1 MSEFLTQLNEK
12 QREAASTVYGPV
24 MIIAGAGS
32 GKTRVLTYRTA
43 HLLADKHAWPS
54 QILLLTFTNKAAKEM
69 KERISTLIGEQA
81 SRGLWMGTFHSIFAK
96 ILRMEGDKI
105 GYDRNFSIY
114 DTEDQER
121 LIKSIMNELQI
132 NQQQFSSNLIKGKI
146 SSAKNRMWLPADME
160 TAAVHIADIKAAEV
174 YKKYQQS
181 MKDSNAMDFDDLL
194 MKPIELFDRNP
205 DVLAKYQKLFKF
217 VMIDEYQDTNKAQY
231 LIAKKLADI
240 NRNICVVGDDAQ
252 SIYSWRGADIQNIL
266 DFEKDYKEAK
276 TVRLE
281 QNYRSTKRI
290 LSIADS
296 VIKANKDQ
304 LQKTLWTENPDGD
317 FVTLIEAESER
328 EESQKI
334 SGYIQ
339 HLKIS
344 KGYQNSDFAILY
356 RTNAQSR
363 ALEDGLRRIAVPYM
377 IIGGIQFY
385 KRKEVKDVLAYLKIL
400 VNPKDAESFKRI
412 VNYPGRGVGEGAL
425 QKIEE
430 YSRTIGKSLVE
441 TLSVIDMVP
450 ALQSKPRTALFELK
464 KIVEQTKR
472 NLPNSPLGL
481 LVRTYIEELGIMT
494 DLQSENTQEGRGRV
508 ENVQELINAIEE
520 FSATREE
527 ASLET
532 FLQEVS
538 LVADIDSVD
547 NNRNVVTLMTLH
559 AAKGLEFPAV
569 FLAGLEEGLFPLSGA
584 MNEPSQLEEERR
596 LCYVGVT
603 RAEKKLYLSHAKTR
617 MRYGSTEYTVRSRFV
632 DEMNMEHIRTEG
644 GSSAEIREKR
654 QVIPSDETSNEY
666 QSKSAHYW
674 RDDKYQHQKKPAL
687 SSAASKTASK
697 ERQIVYDEG
706 AVAIREGI
714 YVYHQKF
721 GRGRVM
727 NVSGSGDDRKA
738 TVFFMGVGNKTL
750 VLKFANL
757 QVVK

>member
-1 MSEFLTQLNEK
+1 MSNFLDHLNDA
-12 QREAASTVYGPV
+12 QREAASTIHGPV

-32 GKTRVLTYRTA
+32 GKTRALTYRTA
-43 HLLADKHAWPS
+43 HLLADRHAQPY

-69 KERISTLIGEQA
+69 KERISKLVSEQMA
-81 SRGLWMGTFHSIFAK
+81 KGIWMGTFHSIFAR
-96 ILRMEGDKI
+96 ILRFEGDKI

-121 LIKSIMNELQI
+121 LLKKITTDLQI
-132 NQQQFSSNLIKGKI
+132 NTQQFSVNMLKGKI
-146 SSAKNRMWLPADME
+146 SAAKNKMLFPSDLQE
-160 TAAVHIADIKAAEV
+160 SAVHIADEKAAEV
-174 YKKYQQS
+174 YKRYQEELKS
-181 MKDSNAMDFDDLL
+181 SNAMDFDDLL

-205 DVLAKYQKLFKF
+205 DILKKYQTMFRF

-231 LIAKKLADI
+231 LIAKKLAEL

-276 TVRLE
+276 VVRLE

-290 LSIADS
+290 LAIADS

-304 LQKTLWTENPDGD
+304 LKKNLWTDNPEGD
-317 FVTLIEAESER
+317 FVTLIEADSER
-328 EESQKI
+328 EESMKI
-334 SGYIQ
+334 AGYIQ
-339 HLKIS
+339 NLKIT

-363 ALEDGLRRIAVPYM
+363 ALEDGLRRISTPYI

-400 VNPKDAESFKRI
+400 VNPRDAESFRRI
-412 VNYPGRGVGEGAL
+412 VNYPGRGVGDGAL
-425 QKIEE
+425 QKIED
-430 YSRTIGKSLVE
+430 YAKTIGKSLVE

-450 ALQSKPRTALFELK
+450 GLQSKPRNALVELK
-464 KIVEQTKR
+464 KVVESTKQS
-472 NLPNSPLGL
+472 LTNSPLGL

-494 DLQSENTQEGRGRV
+494 ELQSENTQEGRSRV
-508 ENVQELINAIEE
+508 ENVQELISAIEE
-520 FSATREE
+520 FSATRDDATLE
-527 ASLET
+527 A

-538 LVADIDSVD
+538 LVTDVESIDE
-547 NNRNVVTLMTLH
+547 NKNVVTLMTLH
-559 AAKGLEFPAV
+559 AAKGLEFPVV
-569 FLAGLEEGLFPLSGA
+569 FLAGLEEGLFPLSSA
-584 MNEPSQLEEERR
+584 MGDPGLLEEERR

-617 MRYGSTEYTVRSRFV
+617 MRYGSTEYTVRSRFI
-632 DEMNMEHIRTEG
+632 DEMSMENIQNEG
-644 GSSAEIREKR
+644 GAGVEARERR
-654 QVIPSDETSNEY
+654 QIIPTEVSTDEYKGKNPY
-666 QSKSAHYW
+666 YW
-674 RDDKYQHQKKPAL
+674 RDQKYSQQKKSPTATK
-687 SSAASKTASK
+687 SS
-697 ERQIVYDEG
+697 ERHVVYDEG
-706 AVAIREGI
+706 AATIREGI

-727 NVSGSGDDRKA
+727 SVTGSGDERKA
-738 TVFFMGVGNKTL
+738 SVFFMGVGNKTL

>member
-1 MSEFLTQLNEK
+1 
-12 QREAASTVYGPV
+12 

-43 HLLADKHAWPS
+43 HILADKHAFPS

-69 KERISTLIGEQA
+69 KERISNLIGEQA
-81 SRGLWMGTFHSIFAK
+81 SRGLWMGTFHSIFAR
-96 ILRMEGDKI
+96 ILRFEGDKI

-121 LIKSIMNELQI
+121 LIKSVMNELQI
-132 NQQQFSSNLIKGKI
+132 NQQQFSVNLMKGKI
-146 SSAKNRMWLPADME
+146 SSAKNKMWYPSDLQE
-160 TAAVHIADIKAAEV
+160 AAIHIADVKAAEV
-174 YKKYQQS
+174 YKKYQES
-181 MKDSNAMDFDDLL
+181 LKESNAMDFDDLL
-194 MKPIELFDRNP
+194 MKPIELFEKHP
-205 DVLAKYQKLFKF
+205 DVLKKYQSFFKF
-217 VMIDEYQDTNKAQY
+217 IMIDEYQDTNKAQY
-231 LIAKKLADI
+231 LIAKKLADL

-296 VIKANKDQ
+296 VIKSNKDQ

-317 FVTLIEAESER
+317 FVTLIEADSER
-328 EESQKI
+328 EESVKI

-339 HLKIS
+339 NLKIT

-363 ALEDGLRRIAVPYM
+363 ALEDGLRRIAVPYV

-400 VNPKDAESFKRI
+400 VNPRDAESFKRI
-412 VNYPGRGVGEGAL
+412 VNYPARGVGEGAL
-425 QKIEE
+425 QKIDD
-430 YSRTIGKSLVE
+430 YSKSIGKSLVE
-441 TLSVIDMVP
+441 TLSVIDMVQG
-450 ALQSKPRTALFELK
+450 LQAKPRSALLELRKTVQEVK
-464 KIVEQTKR
+464 K
-472 NLPNSPLGL
+472 NLNNSPLGL
-481 LVRTYIEELGIMT
+481 LVRTYIEQLGIMQ
-494 DLQSENTQEGRGRV
+494 DLQSENTQEGRSRV

-520 FSATREE
+520 FSATRED
-527 ASLET
+527 ASLEA

-538 LVADIDSVD
+538 LVADVDSVD

-559 AAKGLEFPAV
+559 AAKGLEFPVV

-584 MNEPSQLEEERR
+584 MNEASQLEEERR

-603 RAEKKLYLSHAKTR
+603 RAEKKLYLSYAKTR
-617 MRYGSTEYTVRSRFV
+617 MRYGSTEYTVRSRFI
-632 DEMNMEHIRTEG
+632 DEMNMEHIKSEG
-644 GSSAEIREKR
+644 GSGIEARERR
-654 QVIPSDETSNEY
+654 QIISSEETANEY
-666 QSKSAHYW
+666 ENKQAHYW
-674 RDDKYQHQKKPAL
+674 RDSKYSQPKK
-687 SSAASKTASK
+687 SSSSSASK

-706 AVAIREGI
+706 AATIREGI

-727 NVSGSGDDRKA
+727 TVTGNGDDRKV